1 MRIKHFRLLIF
12 PLLIII
18 LYTTGCVSNKRI
30 VYMQEME
37 ADQSPLI
44 YASEMLPYETEEYL
58 LQYNDIVDINIKTSS
73 KELNEL
79 FSMYGMGNVQ
89 NNMMM
94 QGGMAGGDVFFMTGF
109 TLDDRGIVE
118 LPLLGEIKLSGMST
132 QEAKG
137 LIENE
142 MVRFVNKEDLFVRV
156 RLGGIRYSAL
166 GEFRVAGKHNIL
178 QNRVTIFE
186 AIANAGDLTELAK
199 RNELVLVRQYPEG
212 SRMFKIDLN
221 NKNLLSSEFYFIQP
235 NDMLYAEPMK
245 VRMLGTGVNFVQTF
259 SLAVTTL
266 SAVLLVINAL
276 EN

>member
-1 MRIKHFRLLIF
+1 
-12 PLLIII
+12 
-18 LYTTGCVSNKRI
+18 
-30 VYMQEME
+30 MQERDVAE
-37 ADQSPLI
+37 NPLV
-44 YASEMLPYETEEYL
+44 YASEMIPYDTEEYL
-58 LQYNDIVDINIKTSS
+58 LQYNDIVDISIRTAS

-79 FSMYGMGNVQ
+79 FSLFEQGQVQ

-94 QGGMAGGDVFFMTGF
+94 QGGRSGGDVFFMTGF

-118 LPLLGEIKLSGMST
+118 LPLLGEVKLSGLT
-132 QEAKG
+132 TKEAK
-137 LIENE
+137 LVIEE
-142 MVRFVNKEDLFVRV
+142 RMVEFVNREDLFVRV

-199 RNELVLVRQYPEG
+199 RDELTLVRQYPEG
-212 SRMFKIDLN
+212 SRIFKIDLN

-245 VRMLGTGVNFVQTF
+245 IRELGTGVNFVQTF

-266 SAVLLVINAL
+266 SAVLLVLNAIN
-276 EN
+276 

>member
-1 MRIKHFRLLIF
+1 M
-12 PLLIII
+12 
-18 LYTTGCVSNKRI
+18 
-30 VYMQEME
+30 
-37 ADQSPLI
+37 
-44 YASEMLPYETEEYL
+44 
-58 LQYNDIVDINIKTSS
+58 
-73 KELNEL
+73 
-79 FSMYGMGNVQ
+79 
-89 NNMMM
+89 
-94 QGGMAGGDVFFMTGF
+94 
-109 TLDDRGIVE
+109 
-118 LPLLGEIKLSGMST
+118 
-132 QEAKG
+132 
-137 LIENE
+137 
-142 MVRFVNKEDLFVRV
+142 
-156 RLGGIRYSAL
+156 
-166 GEFRVAGKHNIL
+166 AGKHNIL

-266 SAVLLVINAL
+266 SAVLLVLNAL

>member
-1 MRIKHFRLLIF
+1 MFFKNSRLL
-12 PLLIII
+12 LIPVLFTL
-18 LYTTGCVSNKRI
+18 LYTSCVPNKKI
-30 VYMQEME
+30 IYMQQLE
-37 ADQSPLI
+37 DNPNPLV
-44 YASEMLPYETEEYL
+44 YASEMIPYDTEEYR
-58 LQYNDIVDINIKTSS
+58 LQYNDIVDISIKTSS

-79 FSMYGMGNVQ
+79 FGLFQENVQ
-89 NNMMM
+89 ANMMM
-94 QGGMAGGDVFFMTGF
+94 QGGRAGGDIFFMTGF

-118 LPLLGEIKLSGMST
+118 LPLLGEIKLSGLTT

-186 AIANAGDLTELAK
+186 AIANAGDLTEVAK
-199 RNELVLVRQYPEG
+199 RDELVLVRQYPEG
-212 SRMFKIDLN
+212 SRMFRINLN

-245 VRMLGTGVNFVQTF
+245 VRELGTGVNFVQTF

>member
-1 MRIKHFRLLIF
+1 MQQLEDNPD
-12 PLLIII
+12 PL
-18 LYTTGCVSNKRI
+18 V
-30 VYMQEME
+30 
-37 ADQSPLI
+37 
-44 YASEMLPYETEEYL
+44 YASDMIPYDTEEYR
-58 LQYNDIVDINIKTSS
+58 LQYNDIVDISIRTAS

-79 FSMYGMGNVQ
+79 FSLFEQGQVQ

-94 QGGMAGGDVFFMTGF
+94 QGGRSGGDIFFMTGF

-118 LPLLGEIKLSGMST
+118 LPLLGEVKLSGT
-132 QEAKG
+132 TTKEAKEI
-137 LIENE
+137 IEE
-142 MVRFVNKEDLFVRV
+142 RMMEFVNKEDLFVRV

-186 AIANAGDLTELAK
+186 AIANAGDLTEVAK
-199 RNELVLVRQYPEG
+199 RDELVLVRQYPEG
-212 SRMFKIDLN
+212 SRMFRINLN

-245 VRMLGTGVNFVQTF
+245 VRELGTGVNFVQTF